1 VKSQTFE
8 FQTQTQDG
16 VIKIPEI
23 FINVIPKNIK
33 VIISPI
39 EATVPTF
46 QPKQQKRKLGFM
58 SAVLPPMPNSFFDP
72 LSKDELEAWGT

>member
-8 FQTQTQDG
+8 FQTQDG
-16 VIKIPEI
+16 VIKIPKI
-23 FINVIPKNIK
+23 FVNIIPKNIK
-33 VIISPI
+33 VIISYI

-58 SAVLPPMPNSFFDP
+58 SAVLPSLPSSFFDP
-72 LSKDELEAWGT
+72 LSEEELEAWGT